1 MLRGCRSSGK
11 KDPKKLNG
19 SRAKVRHREAEQ
31 GRRTAIRSLQEQIS
45 RFFLVK
51 GQRKVSIGEL
61 LLFGKSIG
69 STFKPMAHLPNYLV
83 VIYLRIGEVAF
94 PGLIHPRTHNHEQQ
108 E

>member
-1 MLRGCRSSGK
+1 M
-11 KDPKKLNG
+11 
-19 SRAKVRHREAEQ
+19 RHREAEQ

-51 GQRKVSIGEL
+51 GQRRVSIGEL
-61 LLFGKSIG
+61 LLFGKSID
-69 STFKPMAHLPNYLV
+69 STFKSMVHLPNCLV

-94 PGLIHPRTHNHEQQ
+94 PGLIRTRTRDHEQQ